1 MENKLHL
8 VVEAIDSDRLEQF
21 KANLRK
27 MSYEGRHLGGALLLP
42 VGVGLRVDE
51 PGGYSVFMEGL
62 DPELEALKQE
72 LADMKQAVQLDTTP
86 IQKDIADLKQELA
99 DMKQKARAEVAPRGY
114 GEGVE
119 PGKYRGVCRPPYM
132 PQVHLASF
140 TLEGTCPADLEV
152 RYQREGFPEVLLP
165 EEHKAVMGVLR
176 GALQRLHLQESG
188 KVTTL
193 SKTPAG
199 DFLYLTE
206 AV

>member
-62 DPELEALKQE
+62 DPELEA
-72 LADMKQAVQLDTTP
+72 
-86 IQKDIADLKQELA
+86 LKQELA